1 MYLLLLL
8 LFPLFYLINP
18 YLAMGGLV
26 AGIAGM
32 YFQRTQAARRPLQK
46 RPAESEFKAGYGN

>member
-8 LFPLFYLINP
+8 LFPLLYLFNP
-18 YLAMGGLV
+18 YLAMAGLV

-32 YFQRTQAARRPLQK
+32 YYQRTHPSK
-46 RPAESEFKAGYGN
+46 RPPRRQHPESEYTAGYED

>member
-8 LFPLFYLINP
+8 LFPLLYLVNP

-32 YFQRTQAARRPLQK
+32 YFQRTQAAKRPPQK
-46 RPAESEFKAGYGN
+46 RPAESEFKAGYEN

>member
-8 LFPLFYLINP
+8 LFPLLFLVNP
-18 YLAMGGLV
+18 YLAMVGLV

-32 YFQRTQAARRPLQK
+32 YFQRTQASK
-46 RPAESEFKAGYGN
+46 RPAQRRTPESEYKAGYED

>member
-1 MYLLLLL
+1 MYILLLL
-8 LFPLFYLINP
+8 LFSLLYLVNP

-32 YFQRTQAARRPLQK
+32 YFQRTRAAK
-46 RPAESEFKAGYGN
+46 RPAHSRPVESEYKAGYED